1 MAVGDYGSSN
11 NAGGSNKTPE
21 YNYYSRLHFK
31 NPDEKKG
38 LNVNFGGGLL
48 KLEITEVTDG
58 FKQDSKITIYLSQT
72 KCAMLEHQ
80 LNEFEAMLASGK
92 IDEKKGFGIN
102 AGMAEKTTYIVFHAL
117 KDSTIVI
124 TIGKF
129 DTNGVIIESYDYTFA
144 KDYCFSLSWK
154 DYTKNDLDKVY
165 DNMQEYNLL
174 KTTILDFGHYM
185 NGVLGYSV
193 HDTGRYDYARMIN
206 KFDSVYDK
214 LGIERSYNNGSRNYT
229 QNSFLTNSG
238 SAPKRTSSIDDID
251 SDIFGD

>member
-1 MAVGDYGSSN
+1 
-11 NAGGSNKTPE
+11 
-21 YNYYSRLHFK
+21 
-31 NPDEKKG
+31 
-38 LNVNFGGGLL
+38 
-48 KLEITEVTDG
+48 
-58 FKQDSKITIYLSQT
+58 
-72 KCAMLEHQ
+72 
-80 LNEFEAMLASGK
+80 MLASGK

-102 AGMAEKTTYIVFHAL
+102 AGMSEKTTYIVFHAL
-117 KDSTIVI
+117 KDSTIVV

-129 DTNGVIIESYDYTFA
+129 DTNGVITESYDYAFA
-144 KDYCFSLSWK
+144 KDYSFSLSWK

-206 KFDSVYDK
+206 KFDSIYDK
-214 LGIERSYNNGSRNYT
+214 LGIERSYNNGPRNYT